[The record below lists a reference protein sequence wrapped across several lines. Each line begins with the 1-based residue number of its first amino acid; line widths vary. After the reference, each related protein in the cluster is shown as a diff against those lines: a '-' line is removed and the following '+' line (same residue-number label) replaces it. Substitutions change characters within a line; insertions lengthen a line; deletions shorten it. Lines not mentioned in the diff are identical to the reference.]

1 MKENA
6 RQITMDFIENRDI
19 IKKAIKFESS
29 YIYPVAANIFCAAGV
44 KADADR
50 LAECKKIIKKNAG
63 FASYLKGVVIT
74 PFAAK
79 LCVSADPEAQFEKV
93 MAMYGILKNHFR
105 RSEYLAL
112 LATLLA
118 EKTTAEEAERVAARG
133 RALYDMMKKE
143 HPILT
148 SSEDNVMAGFMAFSE
163 KSDAQLTDD
172 AEKCYDLLKKKFSD
186 KNAVQTVSHILAMT
200 EGAPEAKV
208 GRMLEMFDMFTAAG
222 RKYGKHYEL
231 PMLAAISVIE
241 ADEKELVDTVIEIDE
256 MLSGQKGYGALSLD
270 KKTRLMHAAM
280 LAADLYEDTDNAQAA
295 VSASALAVIAA
306 QEAAMTAA
314 IVAASVAANSTN

>member
-1 MKENA
+1 MKENTK
-6 RQITMDFIENRDI
+6 QLTIDFIENRDI

-50 LAECKKIIKKNAG
+50 LGECKKIIKKNAG
-63 FASYLKGVVIT
+63 FASYLKGVVMA

-79 LCVSADPEAQFEKV
+79 LCVSDDPEAQFEKV

-118 EKTTAEEAERVAARG
+118 ERTTAEEADRIAARG
-133 RALYDMMKKE
+133 RAIYDMMKKE

-163 KSDAQLTDD
+163 KSDAQLIDD

-200 EGAPEAKV
+200 DGAPEEKV
-208 GRMLEMFDMFTAAG
+208 GRLIGMFDMFHDAG
-222 RKYGKHYEL
+222 HKFGKHHEL

-241 ADEKELVDTVIEIDE
+241 ADEKELVDTVTEIDDI
-256 MLSGQKGYGALSLD
+256 LSEQKGYGALSLD

-280 LAADLYEDTDNAQAA
+280 LAADLYEDHDNAQAA
-295 VSASALAVIAA
+295 VSASALAIIAA
-306 QEAAMTAA
+306 QEAAICA
-314 IVAASVAANSTN
+314 IIAASVAASNN